1 MNDYCGKCSFW
12 SGGENL
18 KVKQDPDN
26 LQKNFGGKIF
36 AVLSARDSGQVGKLK
51 N

>member
-1 MNDYCGKCSFW
+1 MNDYCEKCSFW

-26 LQKNFGGKIF
+26 LQKISVAQFLPFSLPETLVRSEN
-36 AVLSARDSGQVGKLK
+36 
-51 N
+51 